1 MKKGFTLIELVFVI
15 VVMGILAKFGTEFLA
30 NSYQNYIFSSI
41 NNKLQNQSAYAAEF
55 IAARLQYRIKD
66 SVISRKYGEDDFR
79 SIEEADEDDTM
90 IEWTQ
95 IAIDSFRGVSKP
107 FWSGIVDLDE
117 GNKSALYSPETN
129 TSAINEMIQS
139 LSNGNC
145 DVNDSVLYFVGASS
159 DINEYGWNGALN
171 DQNKTL
177 HRVKAD
183 EDNISLFLPNGGDFS
198 QRDVYEYYQ
207 LSWSANGIA
216 LVDYNDTTKMG
227 TLKFFYNYQP
237 WEGESYEDGDSTIL
251 MENVSTFSVVAIGQ
265 TLKVQVCVK
274 SNLVQEYAICKE
286 KTIY

>member
-237 WEGESYEDGDSTIL
+237 WEGESYEDGDSTVL

>member
-55 IAARLQYRIKD
+55 ITARLQYRIKD
-66 SVISRKYGEDDFR
+66 SVISRKYDEDDFR
-79 SIEEADEDDTM
+79 SIEEADEDDNM

-107 FWSGIVDLDE
+107 FWSGIIDLDE

-129 TSAINEMIQS
+129 TSAINEMIQG

-159 DINEYGWNGALN
+159 DINEYGWNGDELT

-177 HRVKAD
+177 HRVVAD
-183 EDNISLFLPNGGDFS
+183 ENISIFKPKVGDFS
-198 QRDVYEYYQ
+198 QRDVFEYYQ

-237 WEGESYEDGDSTIL
+237 WEGESYKDGNSTIL
-251 MENVSTFSVVAIGQ
+251 MENVSTFSVVAIGK